1 MAIDADHPIK
11 WTHRDEAGLLPEI
24 ISPYVDITASEQ
36 IADGYAHGG
45 GYCPQEGFKLVPGPV
60 DKALLQY
67 PGDLDMREISR
78 IYLPFSCELVILFEH
93 DFVCIVPDDGEE
105 GEIYVTRMD

>member
-1 MAIDADHPIK
+1 MTIDADYPIN
-11 WTHRDEAGLLPEI
+11 WTNMENTGLLPAI

-36 IADGYAHGG
+36 IADGYLHGG
-45 GYCPQEGFKLVPGPV
+45 GYRPQEGFKLVPGPV

-67 PGDLDMREISR
+67 AGDPDLREISR
-78 IYLPFSCELVILFEH
+78 VYLPFSCELVILFEH